1 MTNIKI
7 RKNFILCG
15 GFMKKTLQKIITI
28 ALIGGCLTSSLFAE
42 KGRDFK
48 NTGKPHIEHKMMPGL
63 MKFEELKG
71 VVKVEEKDN
80 AKKIYVYTSANK
92 RVLVETVRKFDYE
105 KKPYKNFDKKD
116 FPKKNNKEF
125 SKDKGKRK
133 DFPKMSDK
141 EYSKDNGKDFPKMDS
156 KEYSK
161 DSNKDF
167 PKMNDKE
174 YSKDNKKDYPKM
186 NGKEFDKDK
195 FKDFSKYKD
204 KDFDKFDKKC
214 PYYSKN
220 SAIEELMSLNGKL
233 VTLIGKYNE
242 SKDTF
247 YVCGMLEK

>member
-1 MTNIKI
+1 
-7 RKNFILCG
+7 
-15 GFMKKTLQKIITI
+15 MKKTLQKIITI
-28 ALIGGCLTSSLFAE
+28 ALIGGCLSSSLFAE

-116 FPKKNNKEF
+116 FPKMNNKEF

-141 EYSKDNGKDFPKMDS
+141 EYSKDNG
-156 KEYSK
+156 
-161 DSNKDF
+161 KDF

-220 SAIEELMSLNGKL
+220 SAIEELISLNGKI

>member
-1 MTNIKI
+1 
-7 RKNFILCG
+7 
-15 GFMKKTLQKIITI
+15 MKKTLQKIITI

-92 RVLVETVRKFDYE
+92 RVLVETVRKLDYE

-116 FPKKNNKEF
+116 FPKMNNKEF
-125 SKDKGKRK
+125 SKDKGKR
-133 DFPKMSDK
+133 
-141 EYSKDNGKDFPKMDS
+141 
-156 KEYSK
+156 
-161 DSNKDF
+161 KDF

-220 SAIEELMSLNGKL
+220 SAIEELISLNGKI

>member
-1 MTNIKI
+1 
-7 RKNFILCG
+7 
-15 GFMKKTLQKIITI
+15 MKKTLQKIITI

-92 RVLVETVRKFDYE
+92 RVLVETARKFDYE

-116 FPKKNNKEF
+116 FPKMNNKEF

-133 DFPKMSDK
+133 DFPKMS
-141 EYSKDNGKDFPKMDS
+141 
-156 KEYSK
+156 
-161 DSNKDF
+161 
-167 PKMNDKE
+167 DKE

-220 SAIEELMSLNGKL
+220 SAIEELISLNGKI

>member
-1 MTNIKI
+1 
-7 RKNFILCG
+7 
-15 GFMKKTLQKIITI
+15 MKKTLQKIITI

-116 FPKKNNKEF
+116 FPKMNNKEF

-141 EYSKDNGKDFPKMDS
+141 EYSKDNG
-156 KEYSK
+156 
-161 DSNKDF
+161 KDF

-204 KDFDKFDKKC
+204 KDFDKVDKKC

-220 SAIEELMSLNGKL
+220 SAIEELISLNGKI

>member
-1 MTNIKI
+1 
-7 RKNFILCG
+7 
-15 GFMKKTLQKIITI
+15 MKKTLQKIITI

-161 DSNKDF
+161 DSNKDY

-220 SAIEELMSLNGKL
+220 SAIEELISLKGKI

>member
-1 MTNIKI
+1 
-7 RKNFILCG
+7 
-15 GFMKKTLQKIITI
+15 MKKTLQKIITI

-92 RVLVETVRKFDYE
+92 RVLVETARKFDYE

-116 FPKKNNKEF
+116 FPKMNNKEF

-141 EYSKDNGKDFPKMDS
+141 EYSKDNG
-156 KEYSK
+156 
-161 DSNKDF
+161 KDF

-195 FKDFSKYKD
+195 FKDFSKSKD

-220 SAIEELMSLNGKL
+220 SAIEELISLNGKI

>member
-1 MTNIKI
+1 
-7 RKNFILCG
+7 
-15 GFMKKTLQKIITI
+15 MKKTLQKIITI

-48 NTGKPHIEHKMMPGL
+48 NTGKPHIEHKMMPSL

-116 FPKKNNKEF
+116 FPKMNNKEF
-125 SKDKGKRK
+125 SKGKGKKK

-195 FKDFSKYKD
+195 FKEFSKYKD

-220 SAIEELMSLNGKL
+220 SAIEELISLNGKI

>member
-1 MTNIKI
+1 
-7 RKNFILCG
+7 
-15 GFMKKTLQKIITI
+15 MKKTLQKIITI

-92 RVLVETVRKFDYE
+92 RVLVETARKFDYE

-116 FPKKNNKEF
+116 FPKMNNKEF

-141 EYSKDNGKDFPKMDS
+141 EYSKDNG
-156 KEYSK
+156 
-161 DSNKDF
+161 KDF

-220 SAIEELMSLNGKL
+220 SAIEELISLNGKI

>member
-1 MTNIKI
+1 
-7 RKNFILCG
+7 
-15 GFMKKTLQKIITI
+15 MKKTLQKIITI

-116 FPKKNNKEF
+116 FPKMNNKEF

-141 EYSKDNGKDFPKMDS
+141 EYSKDNGKDF
-156 KEYSK
+156 
-161 DSNKDF
+161 
-167 PKMNDKE
+167 
-174 YSKDNKKDYPKM
+174 PKM

-220 SAIEELMSLNGKL
+220 SAIEELISLNGKI

-247 YVCGMLEK
+247 YVCGMLDK